1 MNNKNKHF
9 LDTACQTHKKEV
21 TALWDS
27 LRVLKY
33 DMFS

>member
-1 MNNKNKHF
+1 MNNKNKQF
-9 LDTACQTHKKEV
+9 SDTACQSQKKEV